1 VSGNWQD
8 RVGFKHTHTEQVKGE
23 RSNETA
29 ASTRPQ
35 EVLFAKV
42 SDGFLFSLS

>member
-8 RVGFKHTHTEQVKGE
+8 RVGFKHTKQVKGE